1 MSTENPGTLTTESQT
16 PGPKQTGLIAF
27 FANNSVAANL
37 MMMFIIV
44 MGLWN
49 YKTIQRQMFPN
60 IEFNYISVSAVYRGA
75 SPQEIEQSIIIKME
89 EALKDITE
97 IKESTSR
104 VQRGSGSISLE
115 IDPDKDLSEVLDK
128 VKARIDSIATFPAD
142 MEPPNISQIE
152 FQQEVIAMALVGDLP
167 ISGLKPLAQQ
177 IEDELRALQNV
188 SLVELEAPDDEIAIE
203 INPETLRKYNLSIA
217 DVTQAI
223 RRFSTDISAGQLRTE
238 SGIVAVRVENQLYS
252 GDEFRKI
259 PVKIGENGGKVLLED
274 VAEIKD
280 GFIEGKRYFKY
291 SGVNAMSL
299 DVKATKD
306 QSTVPIAESVQ
317 SYVEARNKTLPQGLE
332 LKILVDMTFY
342 LNSRLDM
349 MLKNLLQG
357 ALLVALMLTIFLRF
371 RLAFWVML
379 GLPVC
384 FLGAIMMMP
393 VFGVTINVLSL
404 FAFIMVLG
412 IVVDDAIVIGE
423 AAYTEIEEKG
433 GGVESVVRGAKKVA
447 TPATFGVLTTIA
459 VFAPTL
465 FASGPQAAFFTNI
478 SIIVI
483 LCLVFSLIE
492 SKWILPAHL
501 AHMKFTP
508 IKETSWRAR
517 FNKRFFG
524 FVNGPYKNFI
534 TRCIEWRWFV
544 FATFIAILVLSTGLI
559 QGDYVRT
566 VLTPKV
572 ASDFPGINIKMNDNV
587 SDEMTLNALKTIEAM
602 VYAVDENIVTEYG
615 SSMMKD
621 IMVFNRGR
629 TEGRILV
636 SLVDEEKRHFDAFE
650 LARRWRADMPVIPG
664 MKSITIQDNL
674 MGGGGGGGGDG
685 EFGFMLFGADIE
697 LLNAAGREFISM
709 LQQQEGLFDIS
720 SSIDPASKEIQ
731 IDLLPVAYDLGLDLS
746 NIANQVGAS
755 FFGGEAQRII
765 RDGEEVRVMVRYPKL
780 TRERFSELKYAVI
793 TTPQGQ
799 EVMLGDVVTLTE
811 TPGINYIRREE
822 GYRSVYV
829 YGSIDEEVVEP
840 NTIIKQV
847 EENLLPQLKSNFPG
861 VKSELGGSIE
871 EEQAQ
876 ESEFVTFL
884 IAGLLMIYILL
895 AIPLKSYGQPLIIMS
910 VIPFSLTGAIWG
922 HFIFG
927 IDLSILSL
935 FGLIAAAGVVI
946 NDSLVMTDFI
956 NQRRKQGHAI
966 LAAVTEAGCARF
978 RAITLTSIT
987 TFVGVLPIMFETS
1000 TQAKIVIP
1008 MAVALGFAILYATF
1022 VTLILVPCLYMILED
1037 LKAGF
1042 IWLFRMASRLVNR
1055 IKNSRED
1062 ATPSE
1067 V

>member
-1 MSTENPGTLTTESQT
+1 MSSENESTLVE
-16 PGPKQTGLIAF
+16 PKQTGLIAF

-37 MMMFIIV
+37 MMFFIII
-44 MGLWN
+44 MGLWS

-60 IEFNYISVSAVYRGA
+60 FEINYINVSAVYRGA
-75 SPQEIEQSIIIKME
+75 SPQEIEQSILIKME

-97 IKESTSR
+97 IKESISQAR
-104 VQRGSGSISLE
+104 RGSGSISLE
-115 IDPDKDLSEVLDK
+115 IDPDKELSDVLDK

-142 MEPPNISQIE
+142 MEPPNVSQIE
-152 FQQEVIAMALVGDLP
+152 FQQDVIEMALVGDLS
-167 ISGLKPLAQQ
+167 ISELKPIAKQV
-177 IEDELRALQNV
+177 EDELRALQNV
-188 SLVELEAPDDEIAIE
+188 SLVQLESPEDEIAIE
-203 INPETLRKYNLSIA
+203 IDPGTLRKYNLTIA

-223 RRFSTDISAGQLRTE
+223 RRFSANISAGQLRTE

-259 PVKIGENGGKVLLED
+259 PVKIGENGAKVLLED

-280 GFIEGKRYFKY
+280 GFTEGERYFKY

-299 DVKATKD
+299 SVKATKD
-306 QSTVPIAESVQ
+306 QSSVPIAESVQ
-317 SYVEARNKTLPQGLE
+317 AYVESRNKTLPQGLE

-342 LNSRLDM
+342 LNSRLNM
-349 MLKNLLQG
+349 MLKNLIQG

-393 VFGVTINVLSL
+393 VFGITINVLSL
-404 FAFIMVLG
+404 FSFIMVLG

-423 AAYTEIEEKG
+423 SVYTEIEEKG

-459 VFAPTL
+459 VFAPSL
-465 FASGPQAAFFTNI
+465 FSSGPEASFFTNI
-478 SIIVI
+478 SVVVI

-508 IKETSWRAR
+508 IKENSWRYR

-544 FATFIAILVLSTGLI
+544 FATFIALLLISVGLI
-559 QGDYVRT
+559 LGDHVRT
-566 VLTPKV
+566 VMSPKV
-572 ASDFPGINIKMNDNV
+572 AHDFPGINIEMNENV
-587 SDEMTLNALKTIEAM
+587 SDETTLNALMTIETM
-602 VYAVDENIVTEYG
+602 VFDVDKNIMDEYG
-615 SSMMKD
+615 STMMKD
-621 IMVFNRGR
+621 IMVFNQGR
-629 TEGRILV
+629 TKGRILV
-636 SLVDEEKRHFDAFE
+636 PLVDESNRHFDAFE
-650 LARRWRADMPVIPG
+650 LARRWRAAMPVIPG

-674 MGGGGGGGGDG
+674 MGGGGGGGGG
-685 EFGFMLFGADIE
+685 EFGFMLFGADID

-720 SSIDPASKEIQ
+720 SSIDPVSKEIQ
-731 IDLLPVAYDLGLDLS
+731 IDLLPVAYDLGLDLA

-755 FFGGEAQRII
+755 FFGGEAQRVI
-765 RDGEEVRVMVRYPKL
+765 RNGEEVRVMVRYPKL
-780 TRERFSELKYAVI
+780 TRERFAELKYAVI
-793 TTPQGQ
+793 TTPLGQ

-811 TPGINYIRREE
+811 TTGINFIRREE
-822 GYRSVYV
+822 GYRSVYI
-829 YGSIDEEVVEP
+829 YGSIDEEIVEP
-840 NTIIKQV
+840 NTVIEQV
-847 EENLLPQLKSNFPG
+847 EETLLPQLKSNFPS

-871 EEQAQ
+871 EQQAQ
-876 ESEFVTFL
+876 ESEQVTFF
-884 IAGLLMIYILL
+884 IAGLLMIFILL

-927 IDLSILSL
+927 LDLSMLSL

-946 NDSLVMTDFI
+946 NDSLVMTDFV
-956 NQRRKQGHAI
+956 NQRRKQGYAL

-1008 MAVALGFAILYATF
+1008 MAVGLGFAVLYATF

-1037 LKAGF
+1037 LKAIF
-1042 IWLFRMASRLVNR
+1042 VWIFRLFGRSY
-1055 IKNSRED
+1055 NSVRK
-1062 ATPSE
+1062 TKVSTQTSE

>member
-1 MSTENPGTLTTESQT
+1 MSSKNENILVE
-16 PGPKQTGLIAF
+16 PKQTGLIAF

-37 MMMFIIV
+37 MMMFIII
-44 MGLWN
+44 MGLWS

-60 IEFNYISVSAVYRGA
+60 FEINYINVSAVYRGA

-104 VQRGSGSISLE
+104 VRRGSGSISLE
-115 IDPDKDLSEVLDK
+115 IDPGKDLSEVLDK
-128 VKARIDSIATFPAD
+128 VKARIDSIANFPAD

-167 ISGLKPLAQQ
+167 ISELKPLAKQ

-223 RRFSTDISAGQLRTE
+223 RRFSTDISAGQLRTD

-259 PVKIGENGGKVLLED
+259 PVKIGDNGGKVLLED
-274 VAEIKD
+274 VADIKD
-280 GFIEGKRYFKY
+280 GFIEGERYFKY

-349 MLKNLLQG
+349 MLKNLFQG

-423 AAYTEIEEKG
+423 AAYTEIEERG

-587 SDEMTLNALKTIEAM
+587 SDETTLNALKTIESM

-621 IMVFNRGR
+621 IMVFNQGR
-629 TEGRILV
+629 TAGRILV

-674 MGGGGGGGGDG
+674 MGGGGGGSDG

-822 GYRSVYV
+822 GYRSVYI

-1037 LKAGF
+1037 LKAKF
-1042 IWLFRMASRLVNR
+1042 VWLFGLFGKLFKRNETRSIETSTTKA
-1055 IKNSRED
+1055 
-1062 ATPSE
+1062 
-1067 V
+1067 

>member
-1 MSTENPGTLTTESQT
+1 
-16 PGPKQTGLIAF
+16 
-27 FANNSVAANL
+27 
-37 MMMFIIV
+37 
-44 MGLWN
+44 
-49 YKTIQRQMFPN
+49 
-60 IEFNYISVSAVYRGA
+60 
-75 SPQEIEQSIIIKME
+75 
-89 EALKDITE
+89 
-97 IKESTSR
+97 
-104 VQRGSGSISLE
+104 
-115 IDPDKDLSEVLDK
+115 
-128 VKARIDSIATFPAD
+128 
-142 MEPPNISQIE
+142 
-152 FQQEVIAMALVGDLP
+152 
-167 ISGLKPLAQQ
+167 
-177 IEDELRALQNV
+177 
-188 SLVELEAPDDEIAIE
+188 
-203 INPETLRKYNLSIA
+203 
-217 DVTQAI
+217 
-223 RRFSTDISAGQLRTE
+223 
-238 SGIVAVRVENQLYS
+238 
-252 GDEFRKI
+252 
-259 PVKIGENGGKVLLED
+259 
-274 VAEIKD
+274 
-280 GFIEGKRYFKY
+280 
-291 SGVNAMSL
+291 
-299 DVKATKD
+299 
-306 QSTVPIAESVQ
+306 
-317 SYVEARNKTLPQGLE
+317 LPQGLE

-349 MLKNLLQG
+349 MLKNLFQG

-459 VFAPTL
+459 VFAPSL
-465 FASGPQAAFFTNI
+465 FASGPEAAFFTNI
-478 SIIVI
+478 SIVVI

-508 IKETSWRAR
+508 IKESSWRAK
-517 FNKRFFG
+517 FNRRFFG

-534 TRCIEWRWFV
+534 TRCIEWRWLV
-544 FATFIAILVLSTGLI
+544 FASFIAVLFTSVGLI

-566 VLTPKV
+566 VMSPKV
-572 ASDFPGINIKMNDNV
+572 ASDFPSIKIEMNDNV
-587 SDEMTLNALKTIEAM
+587 SDETTLNALKTIEAM
-602 VYAVDENIVTEYG
+602 IYAVDANIVDEYG
-615 SSMMKD
+615 SSIMKD
-621 IMVFNRGR
+621 IMVSNQGR
-629 TEGRILV
+629 TAGRIMVPLANEDV
-636 SLVDEEKRHFDAFE
+636 RHFDAFE
-650 LARRWRADMPVIPG
+650 LARRWREAMPIIPG

-674 MGGGGGGGGDG
+674 IGGGGGGDG
-685 EFGFMLFGADIE
+685 EFGFMLFGADID

-709 LQQQEGLFDIS
+709 LQQQKGLFDIS

-755 FFGGEAQRII
+755 FFGGEAQRVI

-780 TRERFSELKYAVI
+780 TRERFAELKYAVI

-822 GYRSVYV
+822 GYRSVYI

-840 NTIIKQV
+840 NTVIKQV
-847 EENLLPQLKSNFPG
+847 EETLLPQLKSNFPG

-871 EEQAQ
+871 EQQAQ
-876 ESEFVTFL
+876 ESEQVTFL
-884 IAGLLMIYILL
+884 IAGLLIIFILL

-910 VIPFSLTGAIWG
+910 VIPFSFTGAIWG
-922 HFIFG
+922 HYIFDL
-927 IDLSILSL
+927 DLSMLSL

-946 NDSLVMTDFI
+946 NDSLVMTDFV
-956 NQRRKQGHAI
+956 NQRRKQGHA
-966 LAAVTEAGCARF
+966 LLTAVTEAGCARF

-1008 MAVALGFAILYATF
+1008 MAVGLGFAVLYATF

-1037 LKAGF
+1037 LKAG
-1042 IWLFRMASRLVNR
+1042 ILRLFGLLGKPFKQKKRAP
-1055 IKNSRED
+1055 IE
-1062 ATPSE
+1062 PSPTKA
-1067 V
+1067 

>member
-1 MSTENPGTLTTESQT
+1 MSSKNENILVE
-16 PGPKQTGLIAF
+16 PKQTGLIAF

-37 MMMFIIV
+37 MMMFIII
-44 MGLWN
+44 MGLWS

-60 IEFNYISVSAVYRGA
+60 FEINYINVSAVYRGA

-104 VQRGSGSISLE
+104 VRRGSGSISLE
-115 IDPDKDLSEVLDK
+115 IDPGKDLSEVLDK
-128 VKARIDSIATFPAD
+128 VKARIDSIANFPAD

-152 FQQEVIAMALVGDLP
+152 FQQDVIAMALVGDLP
-167 ISGLKPLAQQ
+167 INELKPLAKQ

-223 RRFSTDISAGQLRTE
+223 RRFSTDISAGQLRTD

-259 PVKIGENGGKVLLED
+259 PVKIGKNGSKVLLED
-274 VAEIKD
+274 VADIKD
-280 GFIEGKRYFKY
+280 GFTEGERYFKY
-291 SGVNAMSL
+291 SGVNAMTL

-349 MLKNLLQG
+349 MLKNLFQG

-459 VFAPTL
+459 VFTPTL

-587 SDEMTLNALKTIEAM
+587 SDETTLNALKTIEAM
-602 VYAVDENIVTEYG
+602 VYDVDENIVTEYG
-615 SSMMKD
+615 SSLMKD
-621 IMVFNRGR
+621 IMVFNQGR
-629 TEGRILV
+629 TAGRILV

-674 MGGGGGGGGDG
+674 MGGGGGGGGGDG

-822 GYRSVYV
+822 GYRSVYI

-922 HFIFG
+922 HFIFD

-1037 LKAGF
+1037 LKAKF
-1042 IWLFRMASRLVNR
+1042 VWLFGLFGKLFKRNETRSIETSPTKA
-1055 IKNSRED
+1055 
-1062 ATPSE
+1062 
-1067 V
+1067 

>member
-1 MSTENPGTLTTESQT
+1 MSSKNENILVE
-16 PGPKQTGLIAF
+16 PKQTGLIAF

-37 MMMFIIV
+37 MMMFIII
-44 MGLWN
+44 MGLWS

-60 IEFNYISVSAVYRGA
+60 IEINYISVSAVYRGA

-104 VQRGSGSISLE
+104 VRRGSGSISLE
-115 IDPDKDLSEVLDK
+115 IDPGKDLSEVLDK
-128 VKARIDSIATFPAD
+128 VKARIDSIANFPAD

-167 ISGLKPLAQQ
+167 ISELKPLAKQ

-259 PVKIGENGGKVLLED
+259 PVKIGNNGGKVLLED
-274 VAEIKD
+274 VADIKD
-280 GFIEGKRYFKY
+280 GFTEGERYFKY

-349 MLKNLLQG
+349 MLKNLFQG

-544 FATFIAILVLSTGLI
+544 FATFIAILILSTGLI

-587 SDEMTLNALKTIEAM
+587 SDETTLNALKTIESM

-621 IMVFNRGR
+621 IMVFNQGR
-629 TEGRILV
+629 TAARILV

-674 MGGGGGGGGDG
+674 MGGGGGGGDG

-822 GYRSVYV
+822 GYRSVYI

-910 VIPFSLTGAIWG
+910 VIPFSFTGAIWG

-1037 LKAGF
+1037 LKAKFVWFFG
-1042 IWLFRMASRLVNR
+1042 LFGKLFKRNETRSIETSPTKA
-1055 IKNSRED
+1055 
-1062 ATPSE
+1062 
-1067 V
+1067 

>member
-1 MSTENPGTLTTESQT
+1 MSSKNENILVE
-16 PGPKQTGLIAF
+16 PKQTGLIAF

-37 MMMFIIV
+37 MMMFIII
-44 MGLWN
+44 MGLWS

-60 IEFNYISVSAVYRGA
+60 FEINYINVSAVYRGA

-104 VQRGSGSISLE
+104 VRRGSGSISLE
-115 IDPDKDLSEVLDK
+115 IDPGKDLSEVLDK
-128 VKARIDSIATFPAD
+128 VKARIDSIANFPAD

-152 FQQEVIAMALVGDLP
+152 FQQDVIAMALVGDLP
-167 ISGLKPLAQQ
+167 INELKPLAKQ

-223 RRFSTDISAGQLRTE
+223 RRFSTDISAGQLRTD

-259 PVKIGENGGKVLLED
+259 PVKIGKNGSKVLLED
-274 VAEIKD
+274 VADIKD
-280 GFIEGKRYFKY
+280 GFTEGERYFKY

-349 MLKNLLQG
+349 MLKNLFQG

-459 VFAPTL
+459 VFTPTL

-587 SDEMTLNALKTIEAM
+587 SDETTLNALKTIEAM
-602 VYAVDENIVTEYG
+602 VYDVDENIVTEYG
-615 SSMMKD
+615 SSLMKD
-621 IMVFNRGR
+621 IMVFNQGR
-629 TEGRILV
+629 TAGRILV

-650 LARRWRADMPVIPG
+650 LARRWRANMPVIPG

-674 MGGGGGGGGDG
+674 MGGGGGGGDG

-822 GYRSVYV
+822 GYRSVYI

-1037 LKAGF
+1037 LKAKF
-1042 IWLFRMASRLVNR
+1042 VWLFGLFGKLFKRNETRSIETSPTKA
-1055 IKNSRED
+1055 
-1062 ATPSE
+1062 
-1067 V
+1067 